1 MIGGNYHNDTMNAK
15 SYEKSYKRINQ
26 IISETIHKHLRNI
39 LTESQESKS
48 IDAAKKLYMER
59 TGCSREE
66 ADEFVR
72 ITLRND
78 LPILRQPNAAKFI
91 LGVTRMFLDRQIT
104 DQRTISQLNTTLKY
118 VSSDAHIN
126 EYDRNLN
133 GMSAQ
138 DLIQRFAKAVSDD
151 FEKNKSEIDTMN
163 FEGKSQYEIVRID
176 SFEQAQQY
184 GQYTSWCVTHDE
196 NMFNSYTNDGIGQFY
211 FCLRHGF
218 ENEEAVEGENCPL
231 DNYGLSMIAV
241 SVDENGRLNTCTCRW
256 NHDNG
261 GNDSIMDPKQIS
273 EVIGMN
279 FYQTF
284 KPNNK
289 WKKLVDNCMRRIA
302 NGEDPNDVFD
312 QTGGFDNGFAMVT
325 LNGKYNF
332 INQNGQLVSPNQ
344 WFDDCNYFDNDFA
357 VVKLNGKYNFINTHG
372 ELLWKGDEWF
382 DDCSRFCEG
391 FAAVEINYKY
401 NFINTHGELLWKGN
415 QWFDNCDSF
424 SEGFAAVKLNGKWN
438 FINARGE
445 LLWKGNEW
453 FDYCWNFSGGFARVK
468 LNGKCNYI
476 NTRGELVWKGDE
488 WFDEVRGFDNNFA
501 VVKLNGKYNFIN
513 TRGELVWKGDEW
525 FDYCNYFSEGFARV
539 KLNGKWNFIN
549 TRGEL
554 VWKGN
559 QWFEFC
565 DDFFDGF
572 ARVELNGK
580 YNFIN
585 TRGELLWKGNE
596 WFDYCWN
603 FSGGFAIV
611 KLNGKCNYINTR
623 GELLWKGNQWF
634 DNCNSFYE
642 GFAAVKLNGRTFRID
657 TKGQLH
663 NLHESR
669 QRTLRLTESEFRK
682 LIKESVRKTLYNLT
696 T

>member
-1 MIGGNYHNDTMNAK
+1 MIEGTYHNDTMKTKPYKK
-15 SYEKSYKRINQ
+15 SYTRINQ

-59 TGCSREE
+59 TKCSREE

-78 LPILRQPNAAKFI
+78 LPILRKPNAAKFI

-104 DQRTISQLNTTLKY
+104 DARTISQLNTTLEY

-151 FEKNKSEIDTMN
+151 FEKNKSDINSMN
-163 FEGKSQYEIVRID
+163 FEGKSQYDIVRID

-184 GQYTSWCVTHDE
+184 GKYTSWCVTHYE
-196 NMFNSYTNDGIGQFY
+196 NMFDSYTNDGISQFY

-218 ENEEAVEGENCPL
+218 ENEEAVKGENCPL

-261 GNDSIMDPKQIS
+261 GNDSIMNPKQIS

-289 WKKLVDNCMRRIA
+289 WKDSLDNCIRRLA
-302 NGEDPNDVFD
+302 NGEDPYVVFD
-312 QTGGFDNGFAMVT
+312 NVRNFNEGFA
-325 LNGKYNF
+325 K
-332 INQNGQLVSPNQ
+332 
-344 WFDDCNYFDNDFA
+344 
-357 VVKLNGKYNFINTHG
+357 VKLNGKCNFINT
-372 ELLWKGDEWF
+372 
-382 DDCSRFCEG
+382 R
-391 FAAVEINYKY
+391 
-401 NFINTHGELLWKGN
+401 GELLWKGN
-415 QWFDNCDSF
+415 QWFDSCDDF
-424 SEGFAAVKLNGKWN
+424 SEGFAAVELN
-438 FINARGE
+438 
-445 LLWKGNEW
+445 
-453 FDYCWNFSGGFARVK
+453 D
-468 LNGKCNYI
+468 
-476 NTRGELVWKGDE
+476 
-488 WFDEVRGFDNNFA
+488 
-501 VVKLNGKYNFIN
+501 KYNFIN
-513 TRGELVWKGDEW
+513 TRGELLWKGNQW
-525 FDYCNYFSEGFARV
+525 LDYCFDFNNGFVRV
-539 KLNGKWNFIN
+539 VLNGKCNFIN

-554 VWKGN
+554 LCNEWLDDCYDFYDDFARVRLNGKCNFINTRGELLWKGDK
-559 QWFEFC
+559 WFDSCGNFS
-565 DDFFDGF
+565 DGF
-572 ARVELNGK
+572 ARVKLSGK

-585 TRGELLWKGNE
+585 TRGELLWKGDE
-596 WFDYCWN
+596 WFDYCSD
-603 FSGGFAIV
+603 FYKGFAKV
-611 KLNGKCNYINTR
+611 
-623 GELLWKGNQWF
+623 E
-634 DNCNSFYE
+634 
-642 GFAAVKLNGRTFRID
+642 LNGRAFRID

-663 NLHESR
+663 DMNESK
-669 QRTLRLTESEFRK
+669 QRTLRLSESEFRK
-682 LIKESVRKTLYNLT
+682 LIKESVRKTLCYLT

>member
-1 MIGGNYHNDTMNAK
+1 MRKVFNNSAKRIIDRGLLFNPMKLKEKTMNEMIEGTYHNDTMK
-15 SYEKSYKRINQ
+15 TKPYEKSYTRINQ

-59 TGCSREE
+59 TKCSREE

-78 LPILRQPNAAKFI
+78 LPILRKPNAAKFI

-104 DQRTISQLNTTLKY
+104 DQRTISQLNTTLEY

-151 FEKNKSEIDTMN
+151 FEKNKSDINSMN
-163 FEGKSQYEIVRID
+163 FERQSQYDIVRID
-176 SFEQAQQY
+176 SFKQAQQY
-184 GQYTSWCVTHDE
+184 GQYTSWCVTHNE
-196 NMFNSYTNDGIGQFY
+196 NMFNSYTNNGIGQFY
-211 FCLRHGF
+211 FCLRNGF
-218 ENEEAVEGENCPL
+218 ENEEAVKGENCPL

-261 GNDSIMDPKQIS
+261 GNDSIMNPKQIS

-289 WKKLVDNCMRRIA
+289 WKDVVDNCIRRLA

-312 QTGGFDNGFAMVT
+312 DVSDFNDGFARVKLT
-325 LNGKYNF
+325 GKWNF
-332 INQNGQLVSPNQ
+332 INTRGELLWKGDK
-344 WFDDCNYFDNDFA
+344 WFDDCSDFNNGFA
-357 VVKLNGKYNFINTHG
+357 KVKLTGKYNFINTRGELLSNEGFDYCFDFNNGFAIVELNDKWNFINTRG

-382 DDCSRFCEG
+382 DTFYSFNNG
-391 FAAVEINYKY
+391 FAKV
-401 NFINTHGELLWKGN
+401 
-415 QWFDNCDSF
+415 Q
-424 SEGFAAVKLNGKWN
+424 LN
-438 FINARGE
+438 
-445 LLWKGNEW
+445 
-453 FDYCWNFSGGFARVK
+453 D
-468 LNGKCNYI
+468 
-476 NTRGELVWKGDE
+476 
-488 WFDEVRGFDNNFA
+488 
-501 VVKLNGKYNFIN
+501 
-513 TRGELVWKGDEW
+513 
-525 FDYCNYFSEGFARV
+525 
-539 KLNGKWNFIN
+539 KWNFIN

-554 VWKGN
+554 LWKGDE
-559 QWFEFC
+559 WFDTFYS
-565 DDFFDGF
+565 FNNGF
-572 ARVELNGK
+572 AKVQLNDK
-580 YNFIN
+580 WNFIN

-596 WFDYCWN
+596 WFDLCNRFREDFAAVQLNDKYN
-603 FSGGFAIV
+603 F
-611 KLNGKCNYINTR
+611 INTR
-623 GELLWKGNQWF
+623 GELLWKGDEWF
-634 DNCNSFYE
+634 DMCSDFYKK
-642 GFAAVKLNGRTFRID
+642 GFAKVELNGRAFRID

-663 NLHESR
+663 NLHESK
-669 QRTLRLTESEFRK
+669 QRTLRLTESDFRK
-682 LIKESVRKTLYNLT
+682 LIKESVRKTLCYLT

>member
-1 MIGGNYHNDTMNAK
+1 MIKGTYHNDTMKTK
-15 SYEKSYKRINQ
+15 SYEKSYTRINQ

-59 TGCSREE
+59 TKCSREE

-72 ITLRND
+72 IKLRND
-78 LPILRQPNAAKFI
+78 LPILRKPNAAKFI

-104 DQRTISQLNTTLKY
+104 DARTISQLNTTLEY

-133 GMSAQ
+133 DMSAQ

-151 FEKNKSEIDTMN
+151 FEKNKTEINSMN
-163 FEGKSQYEIVRID
+163 FEGKSQYNIVRID

-184 GQYTSWCVTHDE
+184 GQYTSWCVTHNE
-196 NMFNSYTNDGIGQFY
+196 NMFDSYTNNGIGQFY

-218 ENEEAVEGENCPL
+218 ENEKAVKGENCPL

-289 WKKLVDNCMRRIA
+289 WKDSLDNCMRRLA

-312 QTGGFDNGFAMVT
+312 DVWSFNEG
-325 LNGKYNF
+325 
-332 INQNGQLVSPNQ
+332 
-344 WFDDCNYFDNDFA
+344 FA
-357 VVKLNGKYNFINTHG
+357 VVRLN
-372 ELLWKGDEWF
+372 D
-382 DDCSRFCEG
+382 
-391 FAAVEINYKY
+391 
-401 NFINTHGELLWKGN
+401 
-415 QWFDNCDSF
+415 
-424 SEGFAAVKLNGKWN
+424 
-438 FINARGE
+438 
-445 LLWKGNEW
+445 
-453 FDYCWNFSGGFARVK
+453 
-468 LNGKCNYI
+468 
-476 NTRGELVWKGDE
+476 
-488 WFDEVRGFDNNFA
+488 
-501 VVKLNGKYNFIN
+501 KYNFIN
-513 TRGELVWKGDEW
+513 TRGELLCNEW
-525 FDYCNYFSEGFARV
+525 FDGCGDFSDGFARV
-539 KLNGKWNFIN
+539 ELNGKCNFINTRGELLGNEWFDGCGDFSDGFARVVLNGKWNFIN

-554 VWKGN
+554 LWKGD
-559 QWFEFC
+559 QWFDWCYNFNN
-565 DDFFDGF
+565 GF
-572 ARVELNGK
+572 AKVELNDK
-580 YNFIN
+580 CNFIN
-585 TRGELLWKGNE
+585 TRGELLWKG
-596 WFDYCWN
+596 D
-603 FSGGFAIV
+603 
-611 KLNGKCNYINTR
+611 
-623 GELLWKGNQWF
+623 QWF
-634 DNCNSFYE
+634 DWCDDFNN
-642 GFAAVKLNGRTFRID
+642 GFAQVELNDIAFMID

-663 NLHESR
+663 DVNESR
-669 QRTLRLTESEFRK
+669 QRTLRLTESDFRK
-682 LIKESVRKTLYNLT
+682 LIKESVRKTLCYLT

>member
-1 MIGGNYHNDTMNAK
+1 MKTKPYKK
-15 SYEKSYKRINQ
+15 SYIMINQ

-59 TGCSREE
+59 TKCSREE

-78 LPILRQPNAAKFI
+78 FPILRKPNAAKFI

-104 DQRTISQLNTTLKY
+104 DARTISQLNTTLEY

-151 FEKNKSEIDTMN
+151 FEKNKSDINSMN
-163 FEGKSQYEIVRID
+163 FEGKSQYNIVRID

-184 GQYTSWCVTHDE
+184 GKYTSWCVTHDE

-211 FCLRHGF
+211 FCLRYGF
-218 ENEEAVEGENCPL
+218 ENEKAVKGENCPL

-261 GNDSIMDPKQIS
+261 GNDSIMNPKQIS

-289 WKKLVDNCMRRIA
+289 WKDLHDNCMRRLA
-302 NGEDPNDVFD
+302 NGEEPNDVFD
-312 QTGGFDNGFAMVT
+312 D
-325 LNGKYNF
+325 
-332 INQNGQLVSPNQ
+332 I
-344 WFDDCNYFDNDFA
+344 DDFNDGFA
-357 VVKLNGKYNFINTHG
+357 VVKLSGKF
-372 ELLWKGDEWF
+372 
-382 DDCSRFCEG
+382 
-391 FAAVEINYKY
+391 
-401 NFINTHGELLWKGN
+401 
-415 QWFDNCDSF
+415 
-424 SEGFAAVKLNGKWN
+424 
-438 FINARGE
+438 
-445 LLWKGNEW
+445 
-453 FDYCWNFSGGFARVK
+453 
-468 LNGKCNYI
+468 
-476 NTRGELVWKGDE
+476 
-488 WFDEVRGFDNNFA
+488 
-501 VVKLNGKYNFIN
+501 NFIN
-513 TRGELVWKGDEW
+513 TRGELLCNEW
-525 FDYCNYFSEGFARV
+525 FNSCGDFSYGFAAV
-539 KLNGKWNFIN
+539 KLSGKWNFIN

-554 VWKGN
+554 LCN
-559 QWFEFC
+559 EWFNNC
-565 DDFFDGF
+565 GDFSDGF
-572 ARVELNGK
+572 ARVKLNDK

-585 TRGELLWKGNE
+585 TRGELLCNE
-596 WFDYCWN
+596 WFEFCYD
-603 FSGGFAIV
+603 FFDGFA
-611 KLNGKCNYINTR
+611 R
-623 GELLWKGNQWF
+623 
-634 DNCNSFYE
+634 
-642 GFAAVKLNGRTFRID
+642 VKLNGRAFLID

-663 NLHESR
+663 NLNETK
-669 QRTLRLTESEFRK
+669 QRTLRLTESEFRT

>member
-1 MIGGNYHNDTMNAK
+1 MQHK
-15 SYEKSYKRINQ
+15 ESYTRINQ

-48 IDAAKKLYMER
+48 IDAAKKLYMQH

-78 LPILRQPNAAKFI
+78 LPILRKPNAAKFI

-104 DQRTISQLNTTLKY
+104 DQRTISQLNTTLEY

-151 FEKNKSEIDTMN
+151 FEKNKTEIDAMN
-163 FEGKSQYEIVRID
+163 FEGKSQYNIVRID

-184 GQYTSWCVTHDE
+184 GQYTSWCVTHSE
-196 NMFNSYTNDGIGQFY
+196 NMFDSYTNNGIGQFY

-218 ENEEAVEGENCPL
+218 ENEEAVKGENCPL

-241 SVDENGRLNTCTCRW
+241 SVNENGRLNTCTCRW

-284 KPNNK
+284 KPNNR
-289 WKKLVDNCMRRIA
+289 WKDLLDNCMRRLA

-312 QTGGFDNGFAMVT
+312 YVSDFNDGFAAVVLSGKWNFINTRGELLCNQWFEMCGDFSDGFAVVE

-332 INQNGQLVSPNQ
+332 INTRRELLCNQ
-344 WFDDCNYFDNDFA
+344 WFDYCGDFSDGFA
-357 VVKLNGKYNFINTHG
+357 RVKLNGKYNFINTRR
-372 ELLWKGDEWF
+372 ELL
-382 DDCSRFCEG
+382 C
-391 FAAVEINYKY
+391 
-401 NFINTHGELLWKGN
+401 N
-415 QWFDNCDSF
+415 QWFDWCSDFYNGC
-424 SEGFAAVKLNGKWN
+424 ARVRRNGKWN
-438 FINARGE
+438 FINTRGE
-445 LLWKGNEW
+445 LLCNEW
-453 FDYCWNFSGGFARVK
+453 FNGCGDFSDGFAAVE
-468 LNGKCNYI
+468 LNGKCNFI
-476 NTRGELVWKGDE
+476 NTRGELLCNE
-488 WFDEVRGFDNNFA
+488 WFNSCNDFSNGFA
-501 VVKLNGKYNFIN
+501 RVKLNGKYNFIN
-513 TRGELVWKGDEW
+513 TRGEL
-525 FDYCNYFSEGFARV
+525 
-539 KLNGKWNFIN
+539 L
-549 TRGEL
+549 
-554 VWKGN
+554 WKGN
-559 QWFEFC
+559 QWFDYCSNFYN
-565 DDFFDGF
+565 GF
-572 ARVELNGK
+572 VKVELNGK

-596 WFDYCWN
+596 WFDKCSDFDN
-603 FSGGFAIV
+603 GFARV
-611 KLNGKCNYINTR
+611 R
-623 GELLWKGNQWF
+623 
-634 DNCNSFYE
+634 
-642 GFAAVKLNGRTFRID
+642 LNGRVFMID

-663 NLHESR
+663 NLNETK

-682 LIKESVRKTLYNLT
+682 LIKESVRKTLYTLT

>member
-1 MIGGNYHNDTMNAK
+1 MIKGTYHNDTMKAK
-15 SYEKSYKRINQ
+15 PYEESYTRINQ

-48 IDAAKKLYMER
+48 IDAAKKLYMQH

-91 LGVTRMFLDRQIT
+91 LGVTRMFLDGQIR

-151 FEKNKSEIDTMN
+151 FEKNKSDINSMN
-163 FEGKSQYEIVRID
+163 FEGKSQYNIVRID

-184 GQYTSWCVTHDE
+184 GKYTSWCVTHYE
-196 NMFNSYTNDGIGQFY
+196 NMFDSYTNDGIGQFY

-218 ENEEAVEGENCPL
+218 ENEEAVKGEHCPL

-261 GNDSIMDPKQIS
+261 GNDSIMNPKQIS

-289 WKKLVDNCMRRIA
+289 WKDVVDNCIRRLA

-312 QTGGFDNGFAMVT
+312 GIDDFNDGFA
-325 LNGKYNF
+325 
-332 INQNGQLVSPNQ
+332 I
-344 WFDDCNYFDNDFA
+344 
-357 VVKLNGKYNFINTHG
+357 VKLNGKYNFINTHG
-372 ELLWKGDEWF
+372 ELLSNDWF
-382 DDCSRFCEG
+382 DGCHD
-391 FAAVEINYKY
+391 
-401 NFINTHGELLWKGN
+401 
-415 QWFDNCDSF
+415 F
-424 SEGFAAVKLNGKWN
+424 SEGFAMVGLSGKW
-438 FINARGE
+438 
-445 LLWKGNEW
+445 
-453 FDYCWNFSGGFARVK
+453 
-468 LNGKCNYI
+468 
-476 NTRGELVWKGDE
+476 
-488 WFDEVRGFDNNFA
+488 
-501 VVKLNGKYNFIN
+501 
-513 TRGELVWKGDEW
+513 
-525 FDYCNYFSEGFARV
+525 
-539 KLNGKWNFIN
+539 
-549 TRGEL
+549 
-554 VWKGN
+554 
-559 QWFEFC
+559 
-565 DDFFDGF
+565 
-572 ARVELNGK
+572 
-580 YNFIN
+580 NFIN
-585 TRGELLWKGNE
+585 TRGELLWKG
-596 WFDYCWN
+596 D
-603 FSGGFAIV
+603 
-611 KLNGKCNYINTR
+611 
-623 GELLWKGNQWF
+623 QWF
-634 DNCNSFYE
+634 DGCYDFDS
-642 GFAAVKLNGRTFRID
+642 GFAKVKLNGRVFMID

-663 NLHESR
+663 NLYESM
-669 QRTLRLTESEFRK
+669 QRTLRLSESEFRQ
-682 LIKESVRKTLYNLT
+682 LIKESVRKTLCYLT

>member
-1 MIGGNYHNDTMNAK
+1 MMQHK
-15 SYEKSYKRINQ
+15 ESYTRINQ

-48 IDAAKKLYMER
+48 IDAAKKLYMQR

-66 ADEFVR
+66 ADKFVR

-78 LPILRQPNAAKFI
+78 LPILRKPNAAKFI

-104 DQRTISQLNTTLKY
+104 DQRTISQLNTTLEY

-151 FEKNKSEIDTMN
+151 FEKNKSDINSMN
-163 FEGKSQYEIVRID
+163 FERQSQYNIVRID
-176 SFEQAQQY
+176 SFKQAQQY

-218 ENEEAVEGENCPL
+218 ENEKAVKGENCPL

-289 WKKLVDNCMRRIA
+289 WKDLIDNCMRRLA

-312 QTGGFDNGFAMVT
+312 
-325 LNGKYNF
+325 Y
-332 INQNGQLVSPNQ
+332 I
-344 WFDDCNYFDNDFA
+344 DDFND
-357 VVKLNGKYNFINTHG
+357 
-372 ELLWKGDEWF
+372 
-382 DDCSRFCEG
+382 G
-391 FAAVEINYKY
+391 FAA
-401 NFINTHGELLWKGN
+401 
-415 QWFDNCDSF
+415 
-424 SEGFAAVKLNGKWN
+424 
-438 FINARGE
+438 
-445 LLWKGNEW
+445 
-453 FDYCWNFSGGFARVK
+453 
-468 LNGKCNYI
+468 
-476 NTRGELVWKGDE
+476 
-488 WFDEVRGFDNNFA
+488 
-501 VVKLNGKYNFIN
+501 VKLNGKYNFIN
-513 TRGELVWKGDEW
+513 TRGELLCNEW
-525 FDYCNYFSEGFARV
+525 FDSCG
-539 KLNGKWNFIN
+539 
-549 TRGEL
+549 
-554 VWKGN
+554 
-559 QWFEFC
+559 C
-565 DDFFDGF
+565 FFDGF
-572 ARVELNGK
+572 AKVKLNGK

-585 TRGELLWKGNE
+585 TRGELLCNE
-596 WFDYCWN
+596 WFDSCGN
-603 FSGGFAIV
+603 FFDGFAEV
-611 KLNGKCNYINTR
+611 ELNGKWNFINTR
-623 GELLWKGNQWF
+623 GELLCNEWFNYCDDFSDGFARVRQNRKWNFINTRGELLCNEWF
-634 DNCNSFYE
+634 DSCYDFFD
-642 GFAAVKLNGRTFRID
+642 GFAIVRQNRKWNFINTRGELLCNEWFDSCGCFFDGFAKVKLNGKYNFINTRGELLCNEWFDSCGYFSDGFAKVELNGRLFRID

-669 QRTLRLTESEFRK
+669 QRTLRLTETEFRQ
-682 LIKESVRKTLYNLT
+682 LIKESVRKTLCYLMT
-696 T
+696 

>member
-1 MIGGNYHNDTMNAK
+1 MMQHKEAYT
-15 SYEKSYKRINQ
+15 RINQ
-26 IISETIHKHLRNI
+26 IISETIHKHLHNI
-39 LTESQESKS
+39 LNESQESKS
-48 IDAAKKLYMER
+48 IDAAKKLYMQR

-78 LPILRQPNAAKFI
+78 LPILRKPNAAKFI
-91 LGVTRMFLDRQIT
+91 LGVTRMFIDGQIT
-104 DQRTISQLNTTLKY
+104 DARTISQLNTTLEY

-151 FEKNKSEIDTMN
+151 FEKNKSDINSMN
-163 FEGKSQYEIVRID
+163 FEGKSQYNIVRID

-184 GQYTSWCVTHDE
+184 GQYTSWCVTHYE

-218 ENEEAVEGENCPL
+218 ENEKAVQGENCPL

-289 WKKLVDNCMRRIA
+289 WKELVDNCMRRLA
-302 NGEDPNDVFD
+302 NGEDPYDVFD
-312 QTGGFDNGFAMVT
+312 DIGDF
-325 LNGKYNF
+325 
-332 INQNGQLVSPNQ
+332 
-344 WFDDCNYFDNDFA
+344 ND
-357 VVKLNGKYNFINTHG
+357 G
-372 ELLWKGDEWF
+372 
-382 DDCSRFCEG
+382 C
-391 FAAVEINYKY
+391 
-401 NFINTHGELLWKGN
+401 
-415 QWFDNCDSF
+415 
-424 SEGFAAVKLNGKWN
+424 
-438 FINARGE
+438 
-445 LLWKGNEW
+445 
-453 FDYCWNFSGGFARVK
+453 ARVK
-468 LNGKCNYI
+468 LNGKCNFI
-476 NTRGELVWKGDE
+476 NTHRELLSNE
-488 WFDEVRGFDNNFA
+488 WFDSC
-501 VVKLNGKYNFIN
+501 
-513 TRGELVWKGDEW
+513 GD
-525 FDYCNYFSEGFARV
+525 FSYGFAKV

-549 TRGEL
+549 THREL
-554 VWKGN
+554 LCN
-559 QWFEFC
+559 EWFDWCYNFYN
-565 DDFFDGF
+565 GF
-572 ARVELNGK
+572 ARVKLNDK
-580 YNFIN
+580 CNFIN
-585 TRGELLWKGNE
+585 TRGELL
-596 WFDYCWN
+596 C
-603 FSGGFAIV
+603 
-611 KLNGKCNYINTR
+611 
-623 GELLWKGNQWF
+623 NQWF
-634 DNCNSFYE
+634 DMCFDFSD
-642 GFAAVKLNGRTFRID
+642 GFASVRLNGRAFRID

-663 NLHESR
+663 DVNESM

>member
-1 MIGGNYHNDTMNAK
+1 MIEGNYHNDTMKTK
-15 SYEKSYKRINQ
+15 SYEKSYTRINQ

-48 IDAAKKLYMER
+48 IDAAKKLYMQR
-59 TGCSREE
+59 TKCSREE

-91 LGVTRMFLDRQIT
+91 LGATRMFLDRQIT

-151 FEKNKSEIDTMN
+151 FEKNKSEIDAMN
-163 FEGKSQYEIVRID
+163 FEGKSQYNIVRID

-184 GQYTSWCVTHDE
+184 SKYTSWCVTHYE
-196 NMFNSYTNDGIGQFY
+196 NMFNSYTNNGIGQFY
-211 FCLRHGF
+211 FCLRNGF
-218 ENEEAVEGENCPL
+218 ENEEAVKGENCPL

-289 WKKLVDNCMRRIA
+289 WKDLLDNCMRRLA
-302 NGEDPNDVFD
+302 NGEDPNDVFNNVS
-312 QTGGFDNGFAMVT
+312 GFHNGFAAVELNEKWNFINT
-325 LNGKYNF
+325 RGELLCNKWFDYCSDFNDGFAVVELNGK
-332 INQNGQLVSPNQ
+332 
-344 WFDDCNYFDNDFA
+344 W
-357 VVKLNGKYNFINTHG
+357 NFINTHG
-372 ELLWKGDEWF
+372 ELLCNEWF
-382 DDCSRFCEG
+382 NNCGVFSDG
-391 FAAVEINYKY
+391 FAVVRLDDKW
-401 NFINTHGELLWKGN
+401 NFINTHGELLCNK
-415 QWFDNCDSF
+415 WFDYCYSF
-424 SEGFAAVKLNGKWN
+424 DNGFALVELNGKWN
-438 FINARGE
+438 FINTHGE
-445 LLWKGNEW
+445 LLCNEW
-453 FDYCWNFSGGFARVK
+453 FNNCGVFSDG
-468 LNGKCNYI
+468 
-476 NTRGELVWKGDE
+476 
-488 WFDEVRGFDNNFA
+488 FA

-513 TRGELVWKGDEW
+513 TRGEL
-525 FDYCNYFSEGFARV
+525 
-539 KLNGKWNFIN
+539 
-549 TRGEL
+549 
-554 VWKGN
+554 
-559 QWFEFC
+559 
-565 DDFFDGF
+565 
-572 ARVELNGK
+572 
-580 YNFIN
+580 
-585 TRGELLWKGNE
+585 
-596 WFDYCWN
+596 
-603 FSGGFAIV
+603 
-611 KLNGKCNYINTR
+611 
-623 GELLWKGNQWF
+623 LWKGNQWF
-634 DNCNSFYE
+634 DWCYSFDN
-642 GFAAVKLNGRTFRID
+642 GFAKVQLNGRVFMID

-663 NLHESR
+663 NLDESK

-682 LIKESVRKTLYNLT
+682 LIKESVRKTLCYLT

>member
-1 MIGGNYHNDTMNAK
+1 MIKGNYYNNTMNAK
-15 SYEKSYKRINQ
+15 PYEKSYTRINQ

-48 IDAAKKLYMER
+48 IDAAKKLYMQR
-59 TGCSREE
+59 IGCSREE

-72 ITLRND
+72 IKLRND
-78 LPILRQPNAAKFI
+78 LPILRKPNAAKFI

-104 DQRTISQLNTTLKY
+104 DQRTISQLNTTLEY

-133 GMSAQ
+133 GMSVQ

-151 FEKNKSEIDTMN
+151 FEKNKTEIDAMN
-163 FEGKSQYEIVRID
+163 FEGKSQYNIVRID

-184 GQYTSWCVTHDE
+184 GKYTSWCVTHSE

-211 FCLRHGF
+211 FCLRNGF
-218 ENEEAVEGENCPL
+218 ENEEAVKGENCPL

-256 NHDNG
+256 NHGNG

-289 WKKLVDNCMRRIA
+289 WKDLLDNCMRRLA

-312 QTGGFDNGFAMVT
+312 YVSDFNDGFVA
-325 LNGKYNF
+325 
-332 INQNGQLVSPNQ
+332 
-344 WFDDCNYFDNDFA
+344 
-357 VVKLNGKYNFINTHG
+357 
-372 ELLWKGDEWF
+372 
-382 DDCSRFCEG
+382 
-391 FAAVEINYKY
+391 
-401 NFINTHGELLWKGN
+401 
-415 QWFDNCDSF
+415 
-424 SEGFAAVKLNGKWN
+424 
-438 FINARGE
+438 
-445 LLWKGNEW
+445 
-453 FDYCWNFSGGFARVK
+453 
-468 LNGKCNYI
+468 
-476 NTRGELVWKGDE
+476 
-488 WFDEVRGFDNNFA
+488 
-501 VVKLNGKYNFIN
+501 
-513 TRGELVWKGDEW
+513 
-525 FDYCNYFSEGFARV
+525 V

-549 TRGEL
+549 TRREL
-554 VWKGN
+554 LCN

-565 DDFFDGF
+565 DDFFDGCARVKLNEKYNFINTRGELVCNKWFDYCSDFSDGF
-572 ARVELNGK
+572 ARVELNGKWNFINTRRELLCNKWFDYCDEFFDGCARVRLSGKWNFINTRGELVCNKWFDWGDNFHDGFAAVKLTGK

-585 TRGELLWKGNE
+585 TRGEFLWKGNE
-596 WFDYCWN
+596 GFDECGY
-603 FSGGFAIV
+603 FFDGFARV
-611 KLNGKCNYINTR
+611 
-623 GELLWKGNQWF
+623 E
-634 DNCNSFYE
+634 
-642 GFAAVKLNGRTFRID
+642 LNGRDFRID

-663 NLHESR
+663 DMNESK
-669 QRTLRLTESEFRK
+669 QRTLRLTESEFRT
-682 LIKESVRKTLYNLT
+682 LIKESVRKTLCYLT

>member
-1 MIGGNYHNDTMNAK
+1 MIEGNYHNDTMKTK
-15 SYEKSYKRINQ
+15 SYEESYTRINQ

-78 LPILRQPNAAKFI
+78 LPILRNPNAAKFI

-104 DQRTISQLNTTLKY
+104 DQRTISQLNTTLEY

-151 FEKNKSEIDTMN
+151 FEKNKSDINSMN
-163 FEGKSQYEIVRID
+163 FEGKSQYNIVRID

-184 GQYTSWCVTHDE
+184 GKYTSWCVTHDE
-196 NMFNSYTNDGIGQFY
+196 DMFNSYTHNGIGQFY
-211 FCLRHGF
+211 FC
-218 ENEEAVEGENCPL
+218 ENEEAGECENCPL

-256 NHDNG
+256 NHNNG

-289 WKKLVDNCMRRIA
+289 WKELLDNCMRRLA
-302 NGEDPNDVFD
+302 NGEEPNDVFD
-312 QTGGFDNGFAMVT
+312 YCGDFCEGFA
-325 LNGKYNF
+325 
-332 INQNGQLVSPNQ
+332 
-344 WFDDCNYFDNDFA
+344 A
-357 VVKLNGKYNFINTHG
+357 VKLNGKSNFINTHG
-372 ELLWKGDEWF
+372 ELLWKGDKWF
-382 DDCSRFCEG
+382 DGWGDFCEG
-391 FAAVEINYKY
+391 FAK
-401 NFINTHGELLWKGN
+401 
-415 QWFDNCDSF
+415 
-424 SEGFAAVKLNGKWN
+424 VKLN
-438 FINARGE
+438 R
-445 LLWKGNEW
+445 
-453 FDYCWNFSGGFARVK
+453 
-468 LNGKCNYI
+468 
-476 NTRGELVWKGDE
+476 
-488 WFDEVRGFDNNFA
+488 
-501 VVKLNGKYNFIN
+501 
-513 TRGELVWKGDEW
+513 
-525 FDYCNYFSEGFARV
+525 
-539 KLNGKWNFIN
+539 KWNFIN

-554 VWKGN
+554 LCN
-559 QWFEFC
+559 EWFDWC
-565 DDFFDGF
+565 DDFDNGF
-572 ARVELNGK
+572 AKVELNGRA
-580 YNFIN
+580 FM
-585 TRGELLWKGNE
+585 
-596 WFDYCWN
+596 
-603 FSGGFAIV
+603 
-611 KLNGKCNYINTR
+611 
-623 GELLWKGNQWF
+623 
-634 DNCNSFYE
+634 
-642 GFAAVKLNGRTFRID
+642 ID

-663 NLHESR
+663 NLNETK

-682 LIKESVRKTLYNLT
+682 LIKESVRKTLYKRML
-696 T
+696 

>member
-1 MIGGNYHNDTMNAK
+1 MHKIEGNYHNDTMKNK
-15 SYEKSYKRINQ
+15 PYEKSYTRINQ

-48 IDAAKKLYMER
+48 IDAAKKLYMQR

-78 LPILRQPNAAKFI
+78 LPILRNPNAAKFI

-104 DQRTISQLNTTLKY
+104 DQRTISQLNTTLEY

-151 FEKNKSEIDTMN
+151 FEKNKTEIDAMN
-163 FEGKSQYEIVRID
+163 FEGKSQYNIVRID

-184 GQYTSWCVTHDE
+184 GQYTSWCVTHDG
-196 NMFNSYTNDGIGQFY
+196 NMFDSYTNDGIGQFY
-211 FCLRHGF
+211 FCLRNGF
-218 ENEEAVEGENCPL
+218 ENEKAVKGENCPL

-241 SVDENGRLNTCTCRW
+241 SVDGNGRLNTCTCRW

-289 WKKLVDNCMRRIA
+289 WKDSLDNCMRRLA
-302 NGEDPNDVFD
+302 NGEDANAL
-312 QTGGFDNGFAMVT
+312 FDNVT
-325 LNGKYNF
+325 DF
-332 INQNGQLVSPNQ
+332 I
-344 WFDDCNYFDNDFA
+344 D
-357 VVKLNGKYNFINTHG
+357 
-372 ELLWKGDEWF
+372 
-382 DDCSRFCEG
+382 
-391 FAAVEINYKY
+391 
-401 NFINTHGELLWKGN
+401 
-415 QWFDNCDSF
+415 
-424 SEGFAAVKLNGKWN
+424 
-438 FINARGE
+438 
-445 LLWKGNEW
+445 
-453 FDYCWNFSGGFARVK
+453 GFARVK
-468 LNGKCNYI
+468 LTGK
-476 NTRGELVWKGDE
+476 W
-488 WFDEVRGFDNNFA
+488 
-501 VVKLNGKYNFIN
+501 NFIN
-513 TRGELVWKGDEW
+513 TRGELLWKGDKW
-525 FDYCNYFSEGFARV
+525 FDSCRSFREGFAAVNLNGKSNFINTRGELLSNEGFDWCYNFDNGFARV

-549 TRGEL
+549 THREL
-554 VWKGN
+554 LCN
-559 QWFEFC
+559 QWF
-565 DDFFDGF
+565 DDCYDFSDGF
-572 ARVELNGK
+572 AV
-580 YNFIN
+580 
-585 TRGELLWKGNE
+585 
-596 WFDYCWN
+596 
-603 FSGGFAIV
+603 V
-611 KLNGKCNYINTR
+611 KLNGKWNFINTR

-634 DNCNSFYE
+634 DWCYNFSD
-642 GFAAVKLNGRTFRID
+642 GFAKVELNGRLFRID

-663 NLHESR
+663 DVNESM
-669 QRTLRLTESEFRK
+669 QRTLRLTETEFRQ
-682 LIKESVRKTLYNLT
+682 LIKESVRKTLCYLT

>member
-1 MIGGNYHNDTMNAK
+1 MIEGNYHNDTMK
-15 SYEKSYKRINQ
+15 TKPYEESYTRINQ

-59 TGCSREE
+59 TKCSREE

-78 LPILRQPNAAKFI
+78 LPILRKPNAAKFI

-104 DQRTISQLNTTLKY
+104 DQRTISQLNTTLEY

-151 FEKNKSEIDTMN
+151 FEKNKTEINSMN
-163 FEGKSQYEIVRID
+163 FEGKSQYNIVRID

-184 GQYTSWCVTHDE
+184 SQYTSWCVTHYE
-196 NMFNSYTNDGIGQFY
+196 NMFDSYTNDGIGQFY

-218 ENEEAVEGENCPL
+218 ENEKAVKGENCPL

-289 WKKLVDNCMRRIA
+289 WKELVDNCMRRLA
-302 NGEDPNDVFD
+302 NGEYPNDVFNNVS
-312 QTGGFDNGFAMVT
+312 GFHN
-325 LNGKYNF
+325 
-332 INQNGQLVSPNQ
+332 
-344 WFDDCNYFDNDFA
+344 
-357 VVKLNGKYNFINTHG
+357 
-372 ELLWKGDEWF
+372 
-382 DDCSRFCEG
+382 G
-391 FAAVEINYKY
+391 FAAVE
-401 NFINTHGELLWKGN
+401 
-415 QWFDNCDSF
+415 
-424 SEGFAAVKLNGKWN
+424 LNEKWN
-438 FINARGE
+438 F
-445 LLWKGNEW
+445 
-453 FDYCWNFSGGFARVK
+453 
-468 LNGKCNYI
+468 I
-476 NTRGELVWKGDE
+476 NTRGELLCNK
-488 WFDEVRGFDNNFA
+488 WFDYCSDFNDGFA
-501 VVKLNGKYNFIN
+501 VVELNQKYNFIN
-513 TRGELVWKGDEW
+513 TRGELLCNKW
-525 FDYCNYFSEGFARV
+525 FDYCSDFHNGFAKV
-539 KLNGKWNFIN
+539 VLTEKYN
-549 TRGEL
+549 
-554 VWKGN
+554 
-559 QWFEFC
+559 
-565 DDFFDGF
+565 
-572 ARVELNGK
+572 K

-585 TRGELLWKGNE
+585 TRGELLWKGNQ
-596 WFDYCWN
+596 WFDRCSDFNNGVAAVELNEKYN
-603 FSGGFAIV
+603 F
-611 KLNGKCNYINTR
+611 INTR
-623 GELLWKGNQWF
+623 GELLCNKWF
-634 DNCNSFYE
+634 DWCCEFYN
-642 GFAAVKLNGRTFRID
+642 GFAKVGLNGRAFRID

-663 NLHESR
+663 DMNESK
-669 QRTLRLTESEFRK
+669 QRTLRLSESDFRK
-682 LIKESVRKTLYNLT
+682 LIKESVRKTLCYLT

>member
-1 MIGGNYHNDTMNAK
+1 MHKIEGNYHNDTMKNK
-15 SYEKSYKRINQ
+15 PYEKSYTRINQ

-48 IDAAKKLYMER
+48 IDAAKKLYMQR

-78 LPILRQPNAAKFI
+78 LPILRNPNAAKFI

-104 DQRTISQLNTTLKY
+104 DQRTISELNTTLEY

-151 FEKNKSEIDTMN
+151 FEKNKSDINSMN
-163 FEGKSQYEIVRID
+163 FEGKSQYNIVRID

-184 GQYTSWCVTHDE
+184 GQYTSWCVTHDG
-196 NMFNSYTNDGIGQFY
+196 NMFDSYTNDGIGQFY
-211 FCLRHGF
+211 FCLRNGF
-218 ENEEAVEGENCPL
+218 ENEKAVKGENCPL

-241 SVDENGRLNTCTCRW
+241 SVDGNGRLNTCTCRW

-289 WKKLVDNCMRRIA
+289 WKELLDNCMRRLA

-312 QTGGFDNGFAMVT
+312 YCGDFCEGFA
-325 LNGKYNF
+325 
-332 INQNGQLVSPNQ
+332 
-344 WFDDCNYFDNDFA
+344 A
-357 VVKLNGKYNFINTHG
+357 VKLNGKSNFINTHG
-372 ELLWKGDEWF
+372 ELLWKGDKWF
-382 DDCSRFCEG
+382 DGWGDFCEG
-391 FAAVEINYKY
+391 FAK
-401 NFINTHGELLWKGN
+401 
-415 QWFDNCDSF
+415 
-424 SEGFAAVKLNGKWN
+424 VKLN
-438 FINARGE
+438 R
-445 LLWKGNEW
+445 
-453 FDYCWNFSGGFARVK
+453 
-468 LNGKCNYI
+468 
-476 NTRGELVWKGDE
+476 
-488 WFDEVRGFDNNFA
+488 
-501 VVKLNGKYNFIN
+501 
-513 TRGELVWKGDEW
+513 
-525 FDYCNYFSEGFARV
+525 
-539 KLNGKWNFIN
+539 KWNFIN

-554 VWKGN
+554 LCN
-559 QWFEFC
+559 EWFDWC
-565 DDFFDGF
+565 DDFDNGF
-572 ARVELNGK
+572 AKVTRNGRK
-580 YNFIN
+580 WNFIN
-585 TRGELLWKGNE
+585 TRGELLCNE
-596 WFDYCWN
+596 WFDCCDDFDN
-603 FSGGFAIV
+603 GFARV
-611 KLNGKCNYINTR
+611 
-623 GELLWKGNQWF
+623 E
-634 DNCNSFYE
+634 
-642 GFAAVKLNGRTFRID
+642 LNGRAFMID

-663 NLHESR
+663 NLNETK

-682 LIKESVRKTLYNLT
+682 LIKESVRKTLYKVII
-696 T
+696 

>member
-1 MIGGNYHNDTMNAK
+1 MIEGNYHNDTMKNK
-15 SYEKSYKRINQ
+15 PYEKSYTRINQ

-48 IDAAKKLYMER
+48 IDAAKKLYMQR

-78 LPILRQPNAAKFI
+78 LPILRNPNAAKFI

-104 DQRTISQLNTTLKY
+104 DQMTISQLNTTLEY

-151 FEKNKSEIDTMN
+151 FEKNKSDINSMN
-163 FEGKSQYEIVRID
+163 FEGKSQYNIVRID

-184 GQYTSWCVTHDE
+184 GQYTSWCVTHYR
-196 NMFNSYTNDGIGQFY
+196 NMFDSYTNDGLGQFY
-211 FCLRHGF
+211 FCLRNGF
-218 ENEEAVEGENCPL
+218 ENEKAVKGENCPL

-241 SVDENGRLNTCTCRW
+241 SVDGNGRLNTCTCRW

-289 WKKLVDNCMRRIA
+289 WKDLLDNCMRRLA

-312 QTGGFDNGFAMVT
+312 YCDDFCEGFAAVG
-325 LNGKYNF
+325 LNGK
-332 INQNGQLVSPNQ
+332 S
-344 WFDDCNYFDNDFA
+344 
-357 VVKLNGKYNFINTHG
+357 NFINTHG
-372 ELLWKGDEWF
+372 ELLWKGDKWF
-382 DDCSRFCEG
+382 DGWGNFCEG
-391 FAAVEINYKY
+391 FA
-401 NFINTHGELLWKGN
+401 
-415 QWFDNCDSF
+415 Q
-424 SEGFAAVKLNGKWN
+424 VKLN
-438 FINARGE
+438 R
-445 LLWKGNEW
+445 
-453 FDYCWNFSGGFARVK
+453 
-468 LNGKCNYI
+468 
-476 NTRGELVWKGDE
+476 
-488 WFDEVRGFDNNFA
+488 
-501 VVKLNGKYNFIN
+501 
-513 TRGELVWKGDEW
+513 
-525 FDYCNYFSEGFARV
+525 
-539 KLNGKWNFIN
+539 KWNFIN

-554 VWKGN
+554 LCNEGFDWCE
-559 QWFEFC
+559 EF
-565 DDFFDGF
+565 DNGF
-572 ARVELNGK
+572 AKVTRNLRK
-580 YNFIN
+580 WNFIN
-585 TRGELLWKGNE
+585 TRGELLWKGDE
-596 WFDYCWN
+596 WFDWCDDFDN
-603 FSGGFAIV
+603 GFARV
-611 KLNGKCNYINTR
+611 G
-623 GELLWKGNQWF
+623 
-634 DNCNSFYE
+634 
-642 GFAAVKLNGRTFRID
+642 LNGRAFMID

-663 NLHESR
+663 NLNETK

-682 LIKESVRKTLYNLT
+682 LIKESVRKTLYKRML
-696 T
+696 

>member
-1 MIGGNYHNDTMNAK
+1 MIEGNYHNDTMKTK
-15 SYEKSYKRINQ
+15 SYEKSYTRINQ

-48 IDAAKKLYMER
+48 IDAAKKLYMQR
-59 TGCSREE
+59 TKCSREE

-91 LGVTRMFLDRQIT
+91 LGATRMFLDRQIT

-151 FEKNKSEIDTMN
+151 FEKNKSEIDAMN
-163 FEGKSQYEIVRID
+163 FEGKSQYNIVRID

-184 GQYTSWCVTHDE
+184 SKYTSWCVTHYE
-196 NMFNSYTNDGIGQFY
+196 NMFNSYTNNGIGQFY
-211 FCLRHGF
+211 FCLRNGF
-218 ENEEAVEGENCPL
+218 ENEEAVKGENCPL

-289 WKKLVDNCMRRIA
+289 WKDLLDNCMRRLA
-302 NGEDPNDVFD
+302 NGEDPNDVFNNVS
-312 QTGGFDNGFAMVT
+312 GFHNGFAAVELNEKWNFINT
-325 LNGKYNF
+325 RGELLCNKWFDYCSDFNDGFAVVELNGK
-332 INQNGQLVSPNQ
+332 
-344 WFDDCNYFDNDFA
+344 W
-357 VVKLNGKYNFINTHG
+357 NFINTHG
-372 ELLWKGDEWF
+372 ELL
-382 DDCSRFCEG
+382 C
-391 FAAVEINYKY
+391 
-401 NFINTHGELLWKGN
+401 
-415 QWFDNCDSF
+415 
-424 SEGFAAVKLNGKWN
+424 
-438 FINARGE
+438 
-445 LLWKGNEW
+445 NEW
-453 FDYCWNFSGGFARVK
+453 FNNCGVFSDG
-468 LNGKCNYI
+468 
-476 NTRGELVWKGDE
+476 
-488 WFDEVRGFDNNFA
+488 FA

-513 TRGELVWKGDEW
+513 TRGEL
-525 FDYCNYFSEGFARV
+525 
-539 KLNGKWNFIN
+539 
-549 TRGEL
+549 
-554 VWKGN
+554 
-559 QWFEFC
+559 
-565 DDFFDGF
+565 
-572 ARVELNGK
+572 
-580 YNFIN
+580 
-585 TRGELLWKGNE
+585 
-596 WFDYCWN
+596 
-603 FSGGFAIV
+603 
-611 KLNGKCNYINTR
+611 
-623 GELLWKGNQWF
+623 LWKGNQWF
-634 DNCNSFYE
+634 DWCYSFDN
-642 GFAAVKLNGRTFRID
+642 GFAKVQLNGRVFMID

-663 NLHESR
+663 NLDESK

-682 LIKESVRKTLYNLT
+682 LIKESVRKTLCYLT

>member
-1 MIGGNYHNDTMNAK
+1 MKNKPYK
-15 SYEKSYKRINQ
+15 ESYTRINQ
-26 IISETIHKHLRNI
+26 IISETIHKHLHNI

-59 TGCSREE
+59 TKCSREE
-66 ADEFVR
+66 ADKFVR

-78 LPILRQPNAAKFI
+78 LPILRKPNAAKFI
-91 LGVTRMFLDRQIT
+91 LGVTRMFIDGQIT
-104 DQRTISQLNTTLKY
+104 DARTISQLNTTLEY

-151 FEKNKSEIDTMN
+151 FEKNKTEINSMN
-163 FEGKSQYEIVRID
+163 FEGKSQYNIVRID
-176 SFEQAQQY
+176 TFEQAQQY

-196 NMFNSYTNDGIGQFY
+196 NMFDSYTNDGVGQFY
-211 FCLRHGF
+211 FCLRQGF
-218 ENEEAVEGENCPL
+218 ENEKAVKGENCPL

-289 WKKLVDNCMRRIA
+289 WKDLIDNCMRRLA

-312 QTGGFDNGFAMVT
+312 
-325 LNGKYNF
+325 
-332 INQNGQLVSPNQ
+332 
-344 WFDDCNYFDNDFA
+344 DCHDFS
-357 VVKLNGKYNFINTHG
+357 
-372 ELLWKGDEWF
+372 D
-382 DDCSRFCEG
+382 
-391 FAAVEINYKY
+391 
-401 NFINTHGELLWKGN
+401 
-415 QWFDNCDSF
+415 
-424 SEGFAAVKLNGKWN
+424 GFAAVKL
-438 FINARGE
+438 
-445 LLWKGNEW
+445 
-453 FDYCWNFSGGFARVK
+453 S
-468 LNGKCNYI
+468 
-476 NTRGELVWKGDE
+476 
-488 WFDEVRGFDNNFA
+488 
-501 VVKLNGKYNFIN
+501 GKYNFIN
-513 TRGELVWKGDEW
+513 TRGELLCNEW
-525 FDYCNYFSEGFARV
+525 LDYCGDFSNGFAAVKLSGKWNFINTRGELLCNEWLDYCGDFSNGFARV
-539 KLNGKWNFIN
+539 RRNRKYNFINTRGELLCNEWLDYCGDFSNGFAAVKLSGKYNFINTRGELLCNEWFNSCGDFSNGFAVVELSRKFNFINTRGELLCNEWFNSCGDFSNGFAVVELNGKWNFIN

-554 VWKGN
+554 LSN
-559 QWFEFC
+559 QWFDWC
-565 DDFFDGF
+565 YIFDNGF
-572 ARVELNGK
+572 AKVELNGRV
-580 YNFIN
+580 FM
-585 TRGELLWKGNE
+585 
-596 WFDYCWN
+596 
-603 FSGGFAIV
+603 
-611 KLNGKCNYINTR
+611 
-623 GELLWKGNQWF
+623 
-634 DNCNSFYE
+634 
-642 GFAAVKLNGRTFRID
+642 ID

-663 NLHESR
+663 NLNETK

>member
-1 MIGGNYHNDTMNAK
+1 MIEGNYHNDTMK
-15 SYEKSYKRINQ
+15 TKPYEKSYTRINQ

-59 TGCSREE
+59 TKCSREE

-78 LPILRQPNAAKFI
+78 LPILRNPNAAKFI

-104 DQRTISQLNTTLKY
+104 DQRTISQLNTTLEY

-151 FEKNKSEIDTMN
+151 FEKNKSDINSMN
-163 FEGKSQYEIVRID
+163 FEGKSQYNIVRID

-184 GQYTSWCVTHDE
+184 GQYTSWCVTHDG
-196 NMFNSYTNDGIGQFY
+196 NMFDSYTNDGIGQFY
-211 FCLRHGF
+211 FCLRNGF
-218 ENEEAVEGENCPL
+218 ENEKAVKGENCPL

-241 SVDENGRLNTCTCRW
+241 SVDGNGRLNTCTCRW

-289 WKKLVDNCMRRIA
+289 WKELLDNCMRRLA

-312 QTGGFDNGFAMVT
+312 DIDYFGEGFARVR
-325 LNGKYNF
+325 LNNKYNF
-332 INQNGQLVSPNQ
+332 IS
-344 WFDDCNYFDNDFA
+344 
-357 VVKLNGKYNFINTHG
+357 
-372 ELLWKGDEWF
+372 
-382 DDCSRFCEG
+382 
-391 FAAVEINYKY
+391 
-401 NFINTHGELLWKGN
+401 
-415 QWFDNCDSF
+415 
-424 SEGFAAVKLNGKWN
+424 
-438 FINARGE
+438 
-445 LLWKGNEW
+445 
-453 FDYCWNFSGGFARVK
+453 
-468 LNGKCNYI
+468 
-476 NTRGELVWKGDE
+476 TRGELVWKGDK
-488 WFDEVRGFDNNFA
+488 WFDGWGDFCEGFA
-501 VVKLNGKYNFIN
+501 KVKLN
-513 TRGELVWKGDEW
+513 R
-525 FDYCNYFSEGFARV
+525 
-539 KLNGKWNFIN
+539 KWNFIN

-554 VWKGN
+554 LCN
-559 QWFEFC
+559 EWFDWC
-565 DDFFDGF
+565 DDFDNGF
-572 ARVELNGK
+572 AKVTRNGRK
-580 YNFIN
+580 WNFIN
-585 TRGELLWKGNE
+585 TRGELLCNE
-596 WFDYCWN
+596 WFDWCDDFDN
-603 FSGGFAIV
+603 GFAKV
-611 KLNGKCNYINTR
+611 
-623 GELLWKGNQWF
+623 E
-634 DNCNSFYE
+634 
-642 GFAAVKLNGRTFRID
+642 LNGRAFMID

-663 NLHESR
+663 NLNETK

-682 LIKESVRKTLYNLT
+682 LIKESVRKTLYKRML
-696 T
+696 

>member
-1 MIGGNYHNDTMNAK
+1 MNEMIEGNYHNDTMNAK

-26 IISETIHKHLRNI
+26 IISETIHKHLRNV

-72 ITLRND
+72 ITLRNAF
-78 LPILRQPNAAKFI
+78 PILRNRNAAKFI
-91 LGVTRMFLDRQIT
+91 DGVTRMFLDGQLT
-104 DQRTISQLNTTLKY
+104 DQGTINQLNTTLKY
-118 VSSDAHIN
+118 VSSDAHIG
-126 EYDRNLN
+126 EYNRDLN
-133 GMSAQ
+133 DMSAQ

-184 GQYTSWCVTHDE
+184 GKYTSWCVTHNE
-196 NMFNSYTNDGIGQFY
+196 NMFNSYTNDGTSQFY
-211 FCLRHGF
+211 FCLRNGF
-218 ENEEAVEGENCPL
+218 ENEESIKGENCPL

-289 WKKLVDNCMRRIA
+289 WKELVDDCMRRLA
-302 NGEDPNDVFD
+302 NGEDLNDVFD
-312 QTGGFDNGFAMVT
+312 DIDDLGNGFALVE
-325 LNGKYNF
+325 LNGRYNF

-344 WFDDCNYFDNDFA
+344 WFDDWEPFY
-357 VVKLNGKYNFINTHG
+357 
-372 ELLWKGDEWF
+372 
-382 DDCSRFCEG
+382 EG
-391 FAAVEINYKY
+391 FAAVGINYKY
-401 NFINTHGELLWKGN
+401 NFIN
-415 QWFDNCDSF
+415 
-424 SEGFAAVKLNGKWN
+424 V
-438 FINARGE
+438 RGE
-445 LLWKGNEW
+445 LLWKGDQW
-453 FDYCWNFSGGFARVK
+453 FDDCWRFN
-468 LNGKCNYI
+468 
-476 NTRGELVWKGDE
+476 E
-488 WFDEVRGFDNNFA
+488 
-501 VVKLNGKYNFIN
+501 
-513 TRGELVWKGDEW
+513 
-525 FDYCNYFSEGFARV
+525 
-539 KLNGKWNFIN
+539 
-549 TRGEL
+549 
-554 VWKGN
+554 
-559 QWFEFC
+559 
-565 DDFFDGF
+565 GF
-572 ARVELNGK
+572 ARVELNDK

-585 TRGELLWKGNE
+585 TRGELLWKGNQ
-596 WFDYCWN
+596 WFDYCGIFYN
-603 FSGGFAIV
+603 GFV
-611 KLNGKCNYINTR
+611 R
-623 GELLWKGNQWF
+623 VE
-634 DNCNSFYE
+634 
-642 GFAAVKLNGRTFRID
+642 LNGRAFMID

>member
-1 MIGGNYHNDTMNAK
+1 MIEGNYHNDTMK
-15 SYEKSYKRINQ
+15 TKYYEKSYNRINQ

-48 IDAAKKLYMER
+48 IDAAKKLYMQR

-78 LPILRQPNAAKFI
+78 LPILRKPNAAKFI

-104 DQRTISQLNTTLKY
+104 DQRTISQLNTTLEY

-151 FEKNKSEIDTMN
+151 FEKNKTEINSMN
-163 FEGKSQYEIVRID
+163 FEGKSQYDIVRID

-184 GQYTSWCVTHDE
+184 GQYTSWCVTHSE
-196 NMFNSYTNDGIGQFY
+196 NMFNSYTNNGIGQFY

-218 ENEEAVEGENCPL
+218 ENEETVKGENCPL

-289 WKKLVDNCMRRIA
+289 WKELVDNCIRWLA
-302 NGEDPNDVFD
+302 NGASPYDVFD
-312 QTGGFDNGFAMVT
+312 
-325 LNGKYNF
+325 Y
-332 INQNGQLVSPNQ
+332 VSD
-344 WFDDCNYFDNDFA
+344 FND
-357 VVKLNGKYNFINTHG
+357 G
-372 ELLWKGDEWF
+372 
-382 DDCSRFCEG
+382 C
-391 FAAVEINYKY
+391 
-401 NFINTHGELLWKGN
+401 
-415 QWFDNCDSF
+415 
-424 SEGFAAVKLNGKWN
+424 
-438 FINARGE
+438 
-445 LLWKGNEW
+445 
-453 FDYCWNFSGGFARVK
+453 ARVK
-468 LNGKCNYI
+468 LNGKCNFI
-476 NTRGELVWKGDE
+476 NTRGELLCNE
-488 WFDEVRGFDNNFA
+488 WFDLCGDFYDGFA
-501 VVKLNGKYNFIN
+501 VVKLNDKLNFIN
-513 TRGELVWKGDEW
+513 TRGEFLWKGDEW
-525 FDYCNYFSEGFARV
+525 FDYCYTFNNGFAKV
-539 KLNGKWNFIN
+539 ILNGS
-549 TRGEL
+549 
-554 VWKGN
+554 
-559 QWFEFC
+559 
-565 DDFFDGF
+565 
-572 ARVELNGK
+572 A
-580 YNFIN
+580 
-585 TRGELLWKGNE
+585 
-596 WFDYCWN
+596 
-603 FSGGFAIV
+603 
-611 KLNGKCNYINTR
+611 
-623 GELLWKGNQWF
+623 
-634 DNCNSFYE
+634 
-642 GFAAVKLNGRTFRID
+642 FRID

-663 NLHESR
+663 NLHESK
-669 QRTLRLTESEFRK
+669 QRTLRLTETEFRT

-696 T
+696 M